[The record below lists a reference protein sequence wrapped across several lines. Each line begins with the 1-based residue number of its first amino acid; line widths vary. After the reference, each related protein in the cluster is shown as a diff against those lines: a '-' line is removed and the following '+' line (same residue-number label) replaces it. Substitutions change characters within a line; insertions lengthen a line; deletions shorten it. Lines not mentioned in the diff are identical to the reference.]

1 MKKVAVGGYAQH
13 PILQNAGALNEV
25 ELIMP
30 VVHQLFADLGIYQD
44 DIDFTC
50 SGSCDYLQGAAFAF
64 VEGLSAIQTNPPIK
78 ESHVEMDA
86 AWAMY
91 ESMLK
96 IQMGDADT
104 ALIYGFGKS
113 SPGDL
118 DSIISLQMDPYYI
131 SPVSY
136 THLRA
141 HET

>member
-1 MKKVAVGGYAQH
+1 MKRVAIVGYAQH
-13 PILQNAGALNEV
+13 PILKNAGALNEV

-30 VVHQLFADLGIYQD
+30 VVHQLFNDLGISQK

-96 IQMGDADT
+96 IQMGDAET
-104 ALIYGFGKS
+104 ALIY
-113 SPGDL
+113 
-118 DSIISLQMDPYYI
+118 
-131 SPVSY
+131 
-136 THLRA
+136 
-141 HET
+141 